1 MVVSCQIDRT
11 CEPFHWGLRNEG
23 AKGKDEAMTTAVE
36 VVNLSNRALV
46 HITGEEAEKF
56 LQAVITTD
64 LDKLGPDKLK
74 PGALLAPQG
83 KIPFDF
89 LVSRIDGGLRF
100 DLPVSI
106 AADFIKTITLYR
118 LRAKAEITQLPESL
132 VSVSWQTE
140 SHPSQ
145 NDSIKRDSR
154 FPTELN
160 VHRIYGPAD
169 GTTDES
175 AWTKLRAEYG
185 IAEGETDFAY
195 NDVFPHDVNFDQT
208 GGVSFPK
215 GCFIGQEVV
224 SRMQHRGTAR
234 RRVLVAHSDGNLPPM
249 GTPFTV
255 DGREIGTTGSSA
267 DTIGIALVRIDRAKD
282 AIDAGSPI
290 LAGEAPITLTLPP
303 HVRFGF
309 PEAEA
314 GNA

>member
-1 MVVSCQIDRT
+1 
-11 CEPFHWGLRNEG
+11 
-23 AKGKDEAMTTAVE
+23 MTTAVE

-64 LDKLGPDKLK
+64 LDKLGPDNLK

-83 KIPFDF
+83 KILFDF

-106 AADFIKTITLYR
+106 AADFIKRITLYR

-169 GTTDES
+169 GTTNES

-249 GTPFTV
+249 GTPITV

-290 LAGEAPITLTLPP
+290 LAGETPITLTLPP

>member
-1 MVVSCQIDRT
+1 
-11 CEPFHWGLRNEG
+11 
-23 AKGKDEAMTTAVE
+23 MTTAVE

-64 LDKLGPDKLK
+64 LDKLGPDNLK

-83 KIPFDF
+83 KILFDF

-106 AADFIKTITLYR
+106 AADFIKRITLYR

-132 VSVSWQTE
+132 VSVSWQTQ

-249 GTPFTV
+249 GTPITV
-255 DGREIGTTGSSA
+255 DGREIGTTGSSD

-290 LAGEAPITLTLPP
+290 LAGETPITLTLPP

>member
-1 MVVSCQIDRT
+1 
-11 CEPFHWGLRNEG
+11 
-23 AKGKDEAMTTAVE
+23 MTTAVE

-64 LDKLGPDKLK
+64 LDKLGLEDLK

-83 KIPFDF
+83 KILFDF

-100 DLPVSI
+100 DLPASI
-106 AADFIKTITLYR
+106 AADFIKRITLYR

-160 VHRIYGPAD
+160 VRRIYGPAD
-169 GTTDES
+169 CTSDES
-175 AWTKLRAEYG
+175 AWTQLRAEYG
-185 IAEGETDFAY
+185 IAEGEADFAY

-234 RRVLVAHSDGNLPPM
+234 RRVLVARSEESLPPM
-249 GTPFTV
+249 GTPVTV
-255 DGREIGTTGSSA
+255 DGRDIGTIGSSA

-290 LAGEAPITLTLPP
+290 LAGETPITLTLPP

>member
-1 MVVSCQIDRT
+1 
-11 CEPFHWGLRNEG
+11 
-23 AKGKDEAMTTAVE
+23 MTTAVE

-64 LDKLGPDKLK
+64 LDKLGPDNLK

-83 KIPFDF
+83 KILFDF

-106 AADFIKTITLYR
+106 AADFIKRITLYR

-249 GTPFTV
+249 GTPITV

-290 LAGEAPITLTLPP
+290 LAGETPITLTLPP

-309 PEAEA
+309 LEAEA

>member
-1 MVVSCQIDRT
+1 
-11 CEPFHWGLRNEG
+11 
-23 AKGKDEAMTTAVE
+23 MTTAVE

-64 LDKLGPDKLK
+64 LDKLGPDNLK

-83 KIPFDF
+83 KILFDF

-106 AADFIKTITLYR
+106 AADFIKRITLYR
-118 LRAKAEITQLPESL
+118 LRAKAEITQLSESL
-132 VSVSWQTE
+132 VSVSWQTQ

-249 GTPFTV
+249 GTPITV

-290 LAGEAPITLTLPP
+290 LAGETPITLTLPP

>member
-1 MVVSCQIDRT
+1 
-11 CEPFHWGLRNEG
+11 
-23 AKGKDEAMTTAVE
+23 MTTAVE

-64 LDKLGPDKLK
+64 LDKLGPDNLK

-83 KIPFDF
+83 KILFDF

-106 AADFIKTITLYR
+106 AADFIKRITLYR

-132 VSVSWQTE
+132 VSVSRQTQ

-249 GTPFTV
+249 GTPITV

-290 LAGEAPITLTLPP
+290 LAGETPITLTLPP

>member
-1 MVVSCQIDRT
+1 MVVSCQIDGT
-11 CEPFHWGLRNEG
+11 CEPVHWGLRNEG
-23 AKGKDEAMTTAVE
+23 AKGKDEAMTTAAE
-36 VVNLSNRALV
+36 TVNLSNRALV

-64 LDKLGPDKLK
+64 LDKLGPDDLK
-74 PGALLAPQG
+74 PGALLIPQG
-83 KIPFDF
+83 KILFDF

-100 DLPVSI
+100 DLPASV
-106 AADFIKTITLYR
+106 AADFIKRITLYR
-118 LRAKAEITQLPESL
+118 LRAKAEITQQPESL
-132 VSVSWQTE
+132 VSVSWQGD
-140 SHPSQ
+140 SPSSQ
-145 NDSIKRDSR
+145 GDSIKRDSR
-154 FPTELN
+154 FPAELN
-160 VHRIYGPAD
+160 VRRIYGRAD
-169 GTTDES
+169 GTTDQS
-175 AWTKLRAEYG
+175 AWTKLRAEHG

-234 RRVLVAHSDGNLPPM
+234 RRVLVARSEAPLPPM
-249 GTPFTV
+249 GTPITV
-255 DGREIGTTGSSA
+255 DGREIGTMGSSA
-267 DTIGIALVRIDRAKD
+267 DMVGIALVRIDRVKD
-282 AIDAGSPI
+282 AMDAGSTV
-290 LAGEAPITLTLPP
+290 LAGETPVTLTLPP

>member
-1 MVVSCQIDRT
+1 
-11 CEPFHWGLRNEG
+11 
-23 AKGKDEAMTTAVE
+23 MTTAVE

-64 LDKLGPDKLK
+64 LDKLGPEDLK

-83 KIPFDF
+83 KILFDF

-100 DLPVSI
+100 DLPASI
-106 AADFIKTITLYR
+106 AADFIKRITLYR

-145 NDSIKRDSR
+145 NVSIKRDSR

-160 VHRIYGPAD
+160 VRRIYGPAD
-169 GTTDES
+169 GTSDES
-175 AWTKLRAEYG
+175 AWTQLRAEYG
-185 IAEGETDFAY
+185 IAEGEADFAY

-234 RRVLVAHSDGNLPPM
+234 RRVLVARSEESLPPM
-249 GTPFTV
+249 GTPVTV
-255 DGREIGTTGSSA
+255 DGRDIGTIGSSA

-290 LAGEAPITLTLPP
+290 LAGETPITLTLPP

>member
-1 MVVSCQIDRT
+1 
-11 CEPFHWGLRNEG
+11 
-23 AKGKDEAMTTAVE
+23 MTTAVE

-64 LDKLGPDKLK
+64 LDKLGPDNLK

-83 KIPFDF
+83 KILFDF

-106 AADFIKTITLYR
+106 AADFIKRITLYR

-145 NDSIKRDSR
+145 NGSIKRDSR

-249 GTPFTV
+249 GTPITV

-290 LAGEAPITLTLPP
+290 LAGETPITLTLPP

>member
-1 MVVSCQIDRT
+1 M
-11 CEPFHWGLRNEG
+11 
-23 AKGKDEAMTTAVE
+23 MTAVE

-64 LDKLGPDKLK
+64 LDKLGPDNLK

-83 KIPFDF
+83 KILFDF

-106 AADFIKTITLYR
+106 AADFIKRITLYR

-249 GTPFTV
+249 GTPITV

>member
-1 MVVSCQIDRT
+1 
-11 CEPFHWGLRNEG
+11 
-23 AKGKDEAMTTAVE
+23 MTTAVE

-64 LDKLGPDKLK
+64 LDKLGPDNLK

-83 KIPFDF
+83 KILFDF

-100 DLPVSI
+100 DLPASI
-106 AADFIKTITLYR
+106 AADFIKRITLYR

-249 GTPFTV
+249 GTSITV

-290 LAGEAPITLTLPP
+290 LAGETPITLTLPP
-303 HVRFGF
+303 HVRFAF

>member
-1 MVVSCQIDRT
+1 
-11 CEPFHWGLRNEG
+11 
-23 AKGKDEAMTTAVE
+23 MTTAVE

-64 LDKLGPDKLK
+64 LDKLGPDNLK

-83 KIPFDF
+83 KILFDF

-106 AADFIKTITLYR
+106 AADFIKRITLYR

-249 GTPFTV
+249 GTSITV

-290 LAGEAPITLTLPP
+290 LAGETPITLTLPP

>member
-1 MVVSCQIDRT
+1 
-11 CEPFHWGLRNEG
+11 
-23 AKGKDEAMTTAVE
+23 MTTAVE

-64 LDKLGPDKLK
+64 LDKLGPDNLK

-83 KIPFDF
+83 KILFDF

-106 AADFIKTITLYR
+106 AADFIKRITLYR
-118 LRAKAEITQLPESL
+118 LRAKAKITQLPESL

-249 GTPFTV
+249 GTPITV

-290 LAGEAPITLTLPP
+290 LAGETPITLTLPP

>member
-1 MVVSCQIDRT
+1 M
-11 CEPFHWGLRNEG
+11 F
-23 AKGKDEAMTTAVE
+23 
-36 VVNLSNRALV
+36 
-46 HITGEEAEKF
+46 
-56 LQAVITTD
+56 
-64 LDKLGPDKLK
+64 
-74 PGALLAPQG
+74 
-83 KIPFDF
+83 
-89 LVSRIDGGLRF
+89 SR
-100 DLPVSI
+100 
-106 AADFIKTITLYR
+106 
-118 LRAKAEITQLPESL
+118 
-132 VSVSWQTE
+132 QTE

-160 VHRIYGPAD
+160 VRRIYGPAD
-169 GTTDES
+169 GTSDES
-175 AWTKLRAEYG
+175 AWTQLRAEYG
-185 IAEGETDFAY
+185 IAEGEADFAY

-234 RRVLVAHSDGNLPPM
+234 RRVLVARSEESLPPM
-249 GTPFTV
+249 GTPVTV
-255 DGREIGTTGSSA
+255 DGRDIGTIGSSA

-290 LAGEAPITLTLPP
+290 LAGETPITLTLPP

>member
-1 MVVSCQIDRT
+1 
-11 CEPFHWGLRNEG
+11 
-23 AKGKDEAMTTAVE
+23 MTTAVE

-64 LDKLGPDKLK
+64 LDKLGPDNLK

-83 KIPFDF
+83 KILFDF

-106 AADFIKTITLYR
+106 AADFIKRITLYR

-169 GTTDES
+169 GST
-175 AWTKLRAEYG
+175 LR
-185 IAEGETDFAY
+185 
-195 NDVFPHDVNFDQT
+195 
-208 GGVSFPK
+208 
-215 GCFIGQEVV
+215 
-224 SRMQHRGTAR
+224 
-234 RRVLVAHSDGNLPPM
+234 
-249 GTPFTV
+249 
-255 DGREIGTTGSSA
+255 
-267 DTIGIALVRIDRAKD
+267 
-282 AIDAGSPI
+282 
-290 LAGEAPITLTLPP
+290 
-303 HVRFGF
+303 
-309 PEAEA
+309 
-314 GNA
+314 

>member
-1 MVVSCQIDRT
+1 MVVSCQFDGT
-11 CEPFHWGLRNEG
+11 CEPVHCGLRNEG
-23 AKGKDEAMTTAVE
+23 AKGKDEAMTTAAE
-36 VVNLSNRALV
+36 TVNLSNRALV
-46 HITGEEAEKF
+46 HITGDEAEKF

-64 LDKLGPDKLK
+64 LDKLGADDLK

-83 KIPFDF
+83 KILFDF

-100 DLPVSI
+100 DLPASI
-106 AADFIKTITLYR
+106 AADFIKRITLYR
-118 LRAKAEITQLPESL
+118 LRAKAEIKQLPESL

-140 SHPSQ
+140 SHSSQ
-145 NDSIKRDSR
+145 SDSIKRDSR
-154 FPTELN
+154 FPAELN
-160 VHRIYGPAD
+160 VYRIYGQTD
-169 GTTDES
+169 GATDES

-195 NDVFPHDVNFDQT
+195 SDVFPHDVNFDQT

-234 RRVLVAHSDGNLPPM
+234 RRVLVARSEAPLPPM
-249 GTPFTV
+249 GTPLTV
-255 DGREIGTTGSSA
+255 DGREIGTMGSSA
-267 DTIGIALVRIDRAKD
+267 DMVGIALVRIDRVKD
-282 AIDAGSPI
+282 AMDAGNVI
-290 LAGEAPITLTLPP
+290 LAGETPVTLTLPP